1 MEHNSDQADRLLRQP
16 SSHLSDYSL
25 NSNSTLITS
34 PTSPPL
40 HRHGHSRE
48 NSATE
53 EDTSGHGAG
62 VSQQSGYGLGITNI
76 NEQERASVIRKPV
89 EGRTSSTKSLSTEL
103 LLSPISAARQRE
115 IRFDDE
121 HEENVHNDS
130 DVPSHQPFTANSD
143 REPLDKRSSLIQ
155 ADFECRMKSRP
166 ASGRSS
172 WLAVSILVLAIYST
186 LFSGIWLIIAMMK
199 LSYGHTVSR
208 RGVPFTTASILYTA
222 FAKSIELSFVTVFV
236 AFIGQVLSKR
246 ALLQTR
252 GVTMAEMT
260 MRSWV
265 MQPGMYSSRWYSY
278 LGRKIGVARPLLRP
292 SCSSCFSRLLWNSHL
307 EKAG

>member
-1 MEHNSDQADRLLRQP
+1 MESNSDQADHLLRQP

-25 NSNSTLITS
+25 NSNSTLVTS
-34 PTSPPL
+34 PSSPLL

-48 NSATE
+48 ASAIE
-53 EDTSGHGAG
+53 EGTYGHGAG
-62 VSQQSGYGLGITNI
+62 VSQQSSYGLGITNI
-76 NEQERASVIRKPV
+76 NEQKRATITRKPV
-89 EGRTSSTKSLSTEL
+89 EGETQK
-103 LLSPISAARQRE
+103 RE

-121 HEENVHNDS
+121 HEDNVHNDS
-130 DVPSHQPFTANSD
+130 DVPLHQPFTASSD
-143 REPLDKRSSLIQ
+143 FEPLDKRSSPTQ
-155 ADFECRMKSRP
+155 ADIECRMKSRP
-166 ASGRSS
+166 ANGRGS
-172 WLAVSILVLAIYST
+172 WLAISILVLAIYST

-199 LSYGHTVSR
+199 LPYGHTVSR
-208 RGVPFTTASILYTA
+208 GRVPFTTASTLYTA

-265 MQPGMYSSRWYSY
+265 MQPGSYSSR
-278 LGRKIGVARPLLRP
+278 
-292 SCSSCFSRLLWNSHL
+292 
-307 EKAG
+307 

>member
-16 SSHLSDYSL
+16 SSHFSDYSL
-25 NSNSTLITS
+25 NSNSTLVTS

-48 NSATE
+48 ASATE
-53 EDTSGHGAG
+53 DDTSGPGPS
-62 VSQQSGYGLGITNI
+62 VLQQSGHGLGISNI
-76 NEQERASVIRKPV
+76 NEQKRAPVTRKPI
-89 EGRTSSTKSLSTEL
+89 EGRLSSTKSLSTEL
-103 LLSPISAARQRE
+103 LFSPISAPRQRE

-121 HEENVHNDS
+121 HEDNVQHDS
-130 DVPSHQPFTANSD
+130 SVPSHQPFTANSD
-143 REPLDKRSSLIQ
+143 LEPLDKRSSPTQ
-155 ADFECRMKSRP
+155 ADIECRMKSRP
-166 ASGRSS
+166 TNGRSS
-172 WLAVSILVLAIYST
+172 WLAISILVLATYST
-186 LFSGIWLIIAMMK
+186 LFSGIWLIIAMTK
-199 LSYGHTVSR
+199 LSYGHTVSN
-208 RGVPFTTASILYTA
+208 RGVPFTTASILYAA

-265 MQPGMYSSRWYSY
+265 MQPGSYSSSVVHI
-278 LGRKIGVARPLLRP
+278 LATIRPLL
-292 SCSSCFSRLLWNSHL
+292 
-307 EKAG
+307 

>member
-16 SSHLSDYSL
+16 SSHLSEYSL
-25 NSNSTLITS
+25 NSNSTLVTS
-34 PTSPPL
+34 PTSPTL
-40 HRHGHSRE
+40 QHHGHSRE
-48 NSATE
+48 ISTIE

-62 VSQQSGYGLGITNI
+62 VLQQSGHGLGISNI
-76 NEQERASVIRKPV
+76 NELKRSSITRKPV
-89 EGRTSSTKSLSTEL
+89 EGET
-103 LLSPISAARQRE
+103 RQRE

-143 REPLDKRSSLIQ
+143 LEPLDKRSSPNQ
-155 ADFECRMKSRP
+155 ADIKCRMKSRP
-166 ASGRSS
+166 TNGRSS
-172 WLAVSILVLAIYST
+172 WLAISILVLAIYST

-208 RGVPFTTASILYTA
+208 RGVPFATASILYTA

-252 GVTMAEMT
+252 GVTMADMT

-265 MQPGMYSSRWYSY
+265 MQPGSYTSR
-278 LGRKIGVARPLLRP
+278 
-292 SCSSCFSRLLWNSHL
+292 
-307 EKAG
+307 

>member
-25 NSNSTLITS
+25 NSNSTFVTS

-48 NSATE
+48 ASATE
-53 EDTSGHGAG
+53 DDTSGGH
-62 VSQQSGYGLGITNI
+62 GLGISNI
-76 NEQERASVIRKPV
+76 NEQKRASITRKPV
-89 EGRTSSTKSLSTEL
+89 EGRTSSTKSLSPDL
-103 LLSPISAARQRE
+103 LFSPTSAARQRQ

-121 HEENVHNDS
+121 HADNVHNDS
-130 DVPSHQPFTANSD
+130 DVPSHQPFTAGSD
-143 REPLDKRSSLIQ
+143 LERLDKRSSPTQ
-155 ADFECRMKSRP
+155 ADIECRMRSRP
-166 ASGRSS
+166 ASGRGS
-172 WLAVSILVLAIYST
+172 WLAISILVLSIYST

-199 LSYGHTVSR
+199 LPYGHTVSR
-208 RGVPFTTASILYTA
+208 RGVPFTTASTLYTA

-252 GVTMAEMT
+252 GVSMAEMT

-265 MQPGMYSSRWYSY
+265 MQPGSYTSR
-278 LGRKIGVARPLLRP
+278 
-292 SCSSCFSRLLWNSHL
+292 
-307 EKAG
+307 

>member
-25 NSNSTLITS
+25 NSNSTLVTS

-48 NSATE
+48 ASATE
-53 EDTSGHGAG
+53 DDTCGHGAG
-62 VSQQSGYGLGITNI
+62 VSQQSGHGLGISNV
-76 NEQERASVIRKPV
+76 NEQKRVSITRKPV
-89 EGRTSSTKSLSTEL
+89 EGRTSSTKSLSPDL
-103 LLSPISAARQRE
+103 LFSPISAPRQRG

-121 HEENVHNDS
+121 HEDNVHNDS

-143 REPLDKRSSLIQ
+143 LEPLDKRSFPTQDDIK
-155 ADFECRMKSRP
+155 CRMKSRP
-166 ASGRSS
+166 ASGRGS

-199 LSYGHTVSR
+199 LPYGHTVSR
-208 RGVPFTTASILYTA
+208 RGVPFTTASTLYTA

-246 ALLQTR
+246 AFLQTR

-265 MQPGMYSSRWYSY
+265 MQPGSYSSR
-278 LGRKIGVARPLLRP
+278 
-292 SCSSCFSRLLWNSHL
+292 
-307 EKAG
+307 

>member
-1 MEHNSDQADRLLRQP
+1 MEHNSDQADHLLRQP

-25 NSNSTLITS
+25 NSNSTLVTS

-48 NSATE
+48 ASATE

-62 VSQQSGYGLGITNI
+62 VSQQSGYGLGITNFT
-76 NEQERASVIRKPV
+76 EQKRASITRKPV
-89 EGRTSSTKSLSTEL
+89 EGRSSSTKSLSPDL
-103 LLSPISAARQRE
+103 LFSPTSAARQRE
-115 IRFDDE
+115 TRFVDE
-121 HEENVHNDS
+121 HEDNIHNDS
-130 DVPSHQPFTANSD
+130 DVPSHQPFAANSD
-143 REPLDKRSSLIQ
+143 LEPLDKRSSPTQ
-155 ADFECRMKSRP
+155 ADIECRMKSRP
-166 ASGRSS
+166 ASGRGS

-186 LFSGIWLIIAMMK
+186 LFSGIWLIIAAMK
-199 LSYGHTVSR
+199 LPYGHTVSR
-208 RGVPFTTASILYTA
+208 KGVPFTTASTLYTA
-222 FAKSIELSFVTVFV
+222 FAKSVELSFVTVFV

-265 MQPGMYSSRWYSY
+265 MQPGSYSSR
-278 LGRKIGVARPLLRP
+278 
-292 SCSSCFSRLLWNSHL
+292 
-307 EKAG
+307 

>member
-25 NSNSTLITS
+25 NSNSTLVTS

-40 HRHGHSRE
+40 HRYGHSRE

-53 EDTSGHGAG
+53 EGTSGHGAG
-62 VSQQSGYGLGITNI
+62 VSQQIDHGLGITNI
-76 NEQERASVIRKPV
+76 NKQNRASITRKPV
-89 EGRTSSTKSLSTEL
+89 EGET
-103 LLSPISAARQRE
+103 RQRE

-121 HEENVHNDS
+121 HEDNVHNDS

-143 REPLDKRSSLIQ
+143 FEPLDKRSSPTK
-155 ADFECRMKSRP
+155 ADIECRMKSRL
-166 ASGRSS
+166 ANGRGS
-172 WLAVSILVLAIYST
+172 WLAISILVLAIYST

-199 LSYGHTVSR
+199 LPYGHTVSR
-208 RGVPFTTASILYTA
+208 RGVPFATASTLYTA

-265 MQPGMYSSRWYSY
+265 MQPGSYSSR
-278 LGRKIGVARPLLRP
+278 
-292 SCSSCFSRLLWNSHL
+292 
-307 EKAG
+307 

>member
-16 SSHLSDYSL
+16 SSHLSDHSL

-34 PTSPPL
+34 PISPPL

-48 NSATE
+48 ASATE
-53 EDTSGHGAG
+53 EDTFGHGTGVSEQSGHG
-62 VSQQSGYGLGITNI
+62 LGISNI
-76 NEQERASVIRKPV
+76 NEQKRASITRKPV
-89 EGRTSSTKSLSTEL
+89 EGRTSSTKSSSPDL
-103 LLSPISAARQRE
+103 LFSPTSAARQRE
-115 IRFDDE
+115 VRFDDE
-121 HEENVHNDS
+121 QEDNVHNDS
-130 DVPSHQPFTANSD
+130 GVPSHQPFTANSD
-143 REPLDKRSSLIQ
+143 SEPLDKRSSPSQ
-155 ADFECRMKSRP
+155 ADVECRMRSRP
-166 ASGRSS
+166 ASGRGS

-199 LSYGHTVSR
+199 LPYGHTVSR
-208 RGVPFTTASILYTA
+208 RGVPFTTASTLYTA

-252 GVTMAEMT
+252 GVSMAEMT

-265 MQPGMYSSRWYSY
+265 MQPGSYTSR
-278 LGRKIGVARPLLRP
+278 
-292 SCSSCFSRLLWNSHL
+292 
-307 EKAG
+307 